1 MNDVLVVDVRYVKL
15 DLVDAD
21 CPVWVVLKHNWKN
34 GADTAHASAFVVSN
48 VAIIADNNSLSLSL
62 SD

>member
-1 MNDVLVVDVRYVKL
+1 MNDVLVVDMRYVEL

-21 CPVWVVLKHNWKN
+21 CPVWVVLKDNWKN
-34 GADTAHASAFVVSN
+34 GADSAHASTFVVSN
-48 VAIIADNNSLSLSL
+48 MAIVADNNSLSLFL